1 MKNFERDIMPTL
13 DLSTLPACIQQA
25 LLDLYEFLQQKH
37 ANKFVN
43 PMVPAS
49 EQQLGQADFIQNLYD
64 EYT

>member
-1 MKNFERDIMPTL
+1 MPTL
-13 DLSTLPACIQQA
+13 DLSTLPASIQQA

-43 PMVPAS
+43 PVVPAS
-49 EQQLGQADFIQNLYD
+49 EQQLGQADFIQNLHD